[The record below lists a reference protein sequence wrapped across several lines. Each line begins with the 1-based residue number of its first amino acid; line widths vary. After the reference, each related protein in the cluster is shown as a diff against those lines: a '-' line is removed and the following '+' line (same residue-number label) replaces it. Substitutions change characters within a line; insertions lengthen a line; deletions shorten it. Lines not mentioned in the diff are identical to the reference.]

1 METLLQE
8 YRLEEFLQ
16 PILDIGVYAPLE
28 VFHTGKTKNWRESAA
43 EAGKT
48 KSAQAAACGGNAP
61 TEEQRVSWSTSGA
74 VA

>member
-8 YRLEEFLQ
+8 YRLEEYR
-16 PILDIGVYAPLE
+16 LDGVYALLE
-28 VFHTGKTKNWRESAA
+28 VFYTGETKNWHKSAA

-61 TEEQRVSWSTSGA
+61 TQEQHVSWSTSDA